1 MSLVIKVLL
10 SVVLFVQFSFAE
22 TILFYQNPKVKNA
35 VEFMGNQPTVD
46 EVAKMIA
53 FNKMDAQALIT
64 IRNFLNEKKIAGS
77 TRMPIVDLT
86 GNKLMIAGLKYA
98 LVIANSDKLK
108 ISYDGENVELKNPN
122 DVAQTF
128 KDIEAFFAQKVGK
141 HNAIKYLLFRLGFG
155 EQAEAVLFLP
165 YLIALAVLAVAGGVY
180 SWWNSTSKKG
190 LEEWP
195 FEVGNFGKA
204 VDINCEAGNLYVSC
218 GNEKLMFLTNSE
230 GSASANYVQ
239 TKKPP
244 VTGTLALADDE
255 NLTKASGHFSDVFYS
270 QQKKQ
275 TVMSMAKVILG
286 EDGQRK
292 ICNENEF
299 VDDLGPVYKEIAKL
313 VTDLSK
319 RKDKAQTIKKLK
331 TLDSDN
337 QAK

>member
-10 SVVLFVQFSFAE
+10 SVILFVQFSFAE

-64 IRNFLNEKKIAGS
+64 IRNFLNEKKIAAQ
-77 TRMPIVDLT
+77 TDHVIVDLT

-141 HNAIKYLLFRLGFG
+141 HNATKYLLFGLSISPQK
-155 EQAEAVLFLP
+155 QAEAVYSCRTSLRWQFL
-165 YLIALAVLAVAGGVY
+165 LSRAGFIL
-180 SWWNSTSKKG
+180 WWNSTSKKG

-204 VDINCEAGNLYVSC
+204 VDINCEAGNLHVCTC
-218 GNEKLMFLTNSE
+218 GNEKLIFLTNSE
-230 GSASANYVQ
+230 GSASDKVCANEE
-239 TKKPP
+239 T
-244 VTGTLALADDE
+244 T
-255 NLTKASGHFSDVFYS
+255 
-270 QQKKQ
+270 
-275 TVMSMAKVILG
+275 
-286 EDGQRK
+286 
-292 ICNENEF
+292 CNRYF
-299 VDDLGPVYKEIAKL
+299 GAGGW
-313 VTDLSK
+313 
-319 RKDKAQTIKKLK
+319 
-331 TLDSDN
+331 
-337 QAK
+337 